1 LKGRE
6 DKLNTKDR
14 ILTMLTSRK
23 GRFVSGE
30 KISEELGIS
39 RTAVWKHILK
49 LKEEGH
55 NIRSINRLGYQLVN
69 SGDIY
74 DRSTIISKL
83 NTKLLGRNLYFFDT
97 IDSTNNELKRMAA
110 NGASEGTVVVSA
122 CQTGGRGRR
131 GRQWQSD
138 ADVGIYMSVLL
149 RPELSPSAVQSIT
162 LLASGAVCK
171 ALEKYVPDKL
181 GIKWPND
188 ILINNRKV
196 CGILTEMTSEPDK
209 VQAIILGIGLN
220 VWNKEE
226 DFKDGLDKTATSLCL
241 NTDRELSRSLL
252 VADILRELEDLY
264 LGFVEKGKTSEFMDI
279 WRSFSITIGRD
290 IIVYQ
295 GDNKWRAKAL
305 DVLDD
310 GRLLVETPDGKRLTI
325 LSGEISIRNC
335 DI

>member
-1 LKGRE
+1 M
-6 DKLNTKDR
+6 NTKDR
-14 ILTMLTSRK
+14 ILRMLTNEK

-30 KISEELGIS
+30 QISGELGIS
-39 RTAVWKHILK
+39 RTAVWKHIMK

-55 NIRSINRLGYQLVN
+55 KIQSINRLGYQLVN

-74 DRSTIISKL
+74 DRSAIVSKL
-83 NTKLLGRNLYFFDT
+83 NTKILGRNLYFFDV

-110 NGASEGTVVVSA
+110 DGASEGTVVVSV
-122 CQTGGRGRR
+122 CQTSGKGRR

-138 ADVGIYMSVLL
+138 AGAGIYMSVLL
-149 RPELSPSAVQSIT
+149 RPELSPDAVQSIT
-162 LLASGAVCK
+162 LLASSAVCK
-171 ALEKYVPDKL
+171 VLEKYVPKNL

-226 DFKDGLDKTATSLCL
+226 DFKREGLVETATSLSL
-241 NTDRELSRSLL
+241 NTDREIFRSLL
-252 VADILRELEDLY
+252 VAEILQELEDLY
-264 LGFVEKGKTSEFMDI
+264 LNFIERGSSAKFMDI

-295 GDNKWRAKAL
+295 GENKWQAKAL

-310 GRLLVETPDGKRLTI
+310 GRLLVETPDGQRQTI

-335 DI
+335 